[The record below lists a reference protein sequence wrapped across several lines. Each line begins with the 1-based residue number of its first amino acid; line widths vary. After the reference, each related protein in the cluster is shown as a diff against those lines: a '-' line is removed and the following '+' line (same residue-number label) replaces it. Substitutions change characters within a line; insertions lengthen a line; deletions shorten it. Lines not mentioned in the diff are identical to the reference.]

1 MQKCNKEIARIILMH
16 FYFYL
21 IFCKNVECTDIYI
34 GHAVDI
40 RTRITLH
47 KYSAN
52 KPDYGKSKL
61 YATIRN
67 NGGWENWE
75 YKILCEFD
83 FPSEREANIKEQ
95 ELFDEF
101 KPTLNTCRAVRL
113 PKDHPITIAKA
124 KESMIKHKEKM
135 RQNNLEQK
143 QEKEAQKIAKKE
155 EKDAQKIAKKEEKD
169 AQMQKPEKVDGRKK
183 ECKKLRIKLTPEEY
197 AERQKESKKKWYDKV
212 KNTKLETKS
221 LEDNAIETLLNLNKI
236 ELLSC

>member
-1 MQKCNKEIARIILMH
+1 MH

-52 KPDYGKSKL
+52 KPEYGKNKL
-61 YATIRN
+61 YTTIRN
-67 NGGWENWE
+67 NGGWENWD

-101 KPTLNTCRAVRL
+101 KPSLNTCRAVRL

-124 KESMIKHKEKM
+124 KESMIKHKEKK
-135 RQNNLEQK
+135 RQKNLEQK
-143 QEKEAQKIAKKE
+143 EEKEL
-155 EKDAQKIAKKEEKD
+155 
-169 AQMQKPEKVDGRKK
+169 QKPEKVDGRKQ
-183 ECKKLRIKLTPEEY
+183 EFRNLGIKMTPEEY
-197 AERQKESKKKWYDKV
+197 AEKQKESKKKWYDKV
-212 KNTKLETKS
+212 KNKKIEQKNLEEIAVDS
-221 LEDNAIETLLNLNKI
+221 LLNLNKI

>member
-52 KPDYGKSKL
+52 KPEYGKNKL
-61 YATIRN
+61 YTTIRN
-67 NGGWENWE
+67 NGGWENWD

-101 KPTLNTCRAVRL
+101 KPSLNTCRAVRL

-124 KESMIKHKEKM
+124 KESMIKHKEKK
-135 RQNNLEQK
+135 RQKNLEQK
-143 QEKEAQKIAKKE
+143 EEKEL
-155 EKDAQKIAKKEEKD
+155 
-169 AQMQKPEKVDGRKK
+169 QKPEKVDGRKQ
-183 ECKKLRIKLTPEEY
+183 EFRNLGIKMTPEEY
-197 AERQKESKKKWYDKV
+197 AEKQKESKKKWYDKV
-212 KNTKLETKS
+212 KNKKIEQKNLEEIAVDS
-221 LEDNAIETLLNLNKI
+221 LLNLNKI

>member
-52 KPDYGKSKL
+52 KPEYGKSKL
-61 YATIRN
+61 YTTIRN
-67 NGGWENWE
+67 NGGWENWD

-101 KPTLNTCRAVRL
+101 KPSLNTCRAVRL

-124 KESMIKHKEKM
+124 KESMIKHKEKK
-135 RQNNLEQK
+135 RQKNLEQK
-143 QEKEAQKIAKKE
+143 EEKEL
-155 EKDAQKIAKKEEKD
+155 
-169 AQMQKPEKVDGRKK
+169 QKPEKVDGRKQ
-183 ECKKLRIKLTPEEY
+183 EFRNLGIKMTPEEY
-197 AERQKESKKKWYDKV
+197 AEKQKESKKKWYDKV
-212 KNTKLETKS
+212 KNKKIEQKNLEEIAVDS
-221 LEDNAIETLLNLNKI
+221 LLNLNKI